1 MSKMHSTIRELLVAA
16 EQEFGAQD
24 AFRYKVKDNGGSGKK
39 EVKVEAKTYTQLKK
53 DSECF
58 SAVLAA
64 LGQQG
69 KHIAIV
75 GATSYSWVVAYFG
88 TADSGSVVVPL
99 DANLPEADLCELI
112 DRADVTTLVYDE
124 AKAGV
129 AQMAAQRCAKLE
141 HILCMNEPH
150 GIEKEQ
156 SMWELIGAQEAGFD
170 FTPQPDQLATIMFTS
185 GTTGKSKGVMLTH
198 RNLAENATCLE
209 MGLESGIVILSDRK
223 SVV

>member
-1 MSKMHSTIRELLVAA
+1 M
-16 EQEFGAQD
+16 
-24 AFRYKVKDNGGSGKK
+24 
-39 EVKVEAKTYTQLKK
+39 
-53 DSECF
+53 
-58 SAVLAA
+58 
-64 LGQQG
+64 
-69 KHIAIV
+69 
-75 GATSYSWVVAYFG
+75 
-88 TADSGSVVVPL
+88 PL

-170 FTPQPDQLATIMFTS
+170 FTPQPDQLATIMLHQARQARARAS
-185 GTTGKSKGVMLTH
+185 CSHIEIWRRM
-198 RNLAENATCLE
+198 RPAWRW
-209 MGLESGIVILSDRK
+209 GLSPAL
-223 SVV
+223 